1 MTGASQRHIREAT
14 LVGMQPTA
22 ILLDLRQIQSVRI
35 NTFHVIDA
43 HIPQGAEHFVV
54 NDFRILQHFQRFQR
68 ISTHK
73 RVMGESRQNIGVHT
87 HRNRHRSRIG
97 QPRFGGLMIFGRR
110 PHTILETVETL
121 FINDHTQIAA
131 LVGGESAIGHA
142 DHGHGIPFKALR
154 LVHGHQHHV
163 DRHIGSHRVLLVC
176 VAQRIRP

>member
-68 ISTHK
+68 IPTHK
-73 RVMGESRQNIGVHT
+73 RVMG
-87 HRNRHRSRIG
+87 NRGRISASTRTG
-97 QPRFGGLMIFGRR
+97 TG
-110 PHTILETVETL
+110 T
-121 FINDHTQIAA
+121 AA
-131 LVGGESAIGHA
+131 GSVS
-142 DHGHGIPFKALR
+142 
-154 LVHGHQHHV
+154 HV
-163 DRHIGSHRVLLVC
+163 LAVS
-176 VAQRIRP
+176 